1 MRYSDN
7 ALNILTILSFSK
19 FGSAWVVK
27 NYRRSLCEIVA
38 LMQTKNAEIDMR
50 TFNAR
55 KSEIEKVITSLKN
68 DADGVVAIGDS
79 HFPRHRGVVKD
90 SEIPVALFYKGD
102 LALLSNKNQNVSVI
116 GTLEVPCDIDA
127 TKIELTERI
136 IVRKLV
142 EKGATIISGLAKG
155 CDTIAHLETLD
166 QGGKTIA
173 ILPSTLRNI
182 QPVAHKDIAKRIVEQ
197 GGLLVTE
204 YYTEPKSK
212 FELLGRYPK
221 RDRLQ
226 ALYSN
231 CVVLTASHSEK
242 DKGHD
247 CGSRLAMQYA
257 NNYNIK
263 RAVVH
268 PTNSDNPIFN
278 LNREIADSDARV
290 IKINKLTI
298 DSAIVNILDIQNK
311 LFQ

>member
-1 MRYSDN
+1 MRYTEN
-7 ALNILTILSFSK
+7 ALNILTILSFPK

-27 NYRRSLCEIVA
+27 NHRRDLREIVA
-38 LMQTKNAEIDMR
+38 LMHAKSAEVDMGI
-50 TFNAR
+50 FNAR
-55 KSEIEKVITSLKN
+55 KMEIEATINSLKN

-102 LALLSNKNQNVSVI
+102 LDLLSNKNQNISVI

-182 QPVAHKDIAKRIVEQ
+182 QPAVHKDVAKRIVEQ
-197 GGLLVTE
+197 GGLLITE

-268 PTNSDNPIFN
+268 PTSSDNPIFN

>member
-1 MRYSDN
+1 
-7 ALNILTILSFSK
+7 
-19 FGSAWVVK
+19 
-27 NYRRSLCEIVA
+27 
-38 LMQTKNAEIDMR
+38 MQTKNAEIDMR

>member
-1 MRYSDN
+1 MRYTEN
-7 ALNILTILSFSK
+7 ALNILTILSFPK

-27 NYRRSLCEIVA
+27 NHRRDLREIVA
-38 LMQTKNAEIDMR
+38 LMHAKSAEIDMCI
-50 TFNAR
+50 FDAR
-55 KSEIEKVITSLKN
+55 KLEIEATINSLMGY
-68 DADGVVAIGDS
+68 ADGVVAIGDS

-102 LALLSNKNQNVSVI
+102 LDLLSNKNQNVSVI

-182 QPVAHKDIAKRIVEQ
+182 QPAVHKDVAKRIVEQ
-197 GGLLVTE
+197 GGLLITE

-231 CVVLTASHSEK
+231 CIVLTASHSEK

-257 NNYNIK
+257 NNYDIK
-263 RAVVH
+263 RAVVY
-268 PTNSDNPIFN
+268 PIDNNNPIFN
-278 LNREIADSDARV
+278 LNKEIADADANV
-290 IKINKLTI
+290 IKINKMTVE
-298 DSAIVNILDIQNK
+298 SAIISILSSHNK
-311 LFQ
+311 LF